1 MTIAEVSKKY
11 DISQDTL
18 RYYERIGLIP
28 PVPRTKGGIRDYDE
42 VSCGWIEMMKC
53 MRSAG
58 VQIEALIEYVS
69 LFQQGDETLEAR
81 KAILID
87 QREQLKARMAQMQAS
102 LDRLNSK
109 IEHYEQIMV
118 KAEKKLLR
126 MEEDREQADKEKA
139 G

>member
-28 PVPRTKGGIRDYDE
+28 AVPRTKGGIRDYDE

-58 VQIEALIEYVS
+58 VQIEALIEYVA
-69 LFQQGDETLEAR
+69 LFLQGDETLEAR

-87 QREQLKARMAQMQAS
+87 QREQLKLRMEQMQAS
-102 LDRLNSK
+102 LDRLNQK
-109 IEHYEQIMV
+109 IENYERILE
-118 KAEKKLLR
+118 AERRLR
-126 MEEDREQADKEKA
+126 KPEAV
-139 G
+139 

>member
-118 KAEKKLLR
+118 KAEKKLR
-126 MEEDREQADKEKA
+126 RVEEDREQADKEKA